1 MHYPKL
7 ILKKRCTSDNQRLT
21 TKCFTLKEASK
32 KELLKQNENHKQ
44 NLEKYIVFLNGFE
57 QWWIQLKRGGRSNC
71 PYASP
76 LDPPLVSNWS
86 RKKIFFLLKIKHS
99 IQKQLSIKSKELE
112 QFQSNLTAFKIEIKK
127 KAESQV
133 LNELNA
139 YKIKSSFQ
147 ELDFER

>member
-32 KELLKQNENHKQ
+32 KELFKQNVNHKQ
-44 NLEKYIVFLNGFE
+44 NLEKYVVFLNAYE
-57 QWWIQLKRGGRSNC
+57 KWWIQLKRGGGAAAPTRH
-71 PYASP
+71 P

-86 RKKIFFLLKIKHS
+86 RKKIFVLLKIKHS